1 MTLMANQIRISR
13 PILGI
18 VSGFVRYIH
27 VPVFFLLFAWPLFE
41 TLIAVSAVWFVR
53 LFDDAGLTG
62 FKRA

>member
-1 MTLMANQIRISR
+1 MTLMVNQIRVSR

-18 VSGFVRYIH
+18 ISDFVRYIH

-41 TLIAVSAVWFVR
+41 TLIALSAAWCVR
-53 LFDDAGLTG
+53 LCSGAGLTG